1 MKKLLL
7 ALFILSSC
15 VAGHTQNNSIG
26 NNDPDAKKILDE
38 VSNKMKSYKSIQAT
52 FTLKIE
58 DAKGNPQ
65 ATKKGTL
72 STKGNKYRLSLTG
85 QEIFCD
91 GKNVWT
97 YDKSANEVTVTK
109 YDPSANTTMASPQKL
124 LSNFYDKDFL
134 YKLNGDQ
141 KLGTKT
147 VSEIEMTPVDK
158 TKNFYKIYL
167 YIDKATKTI
176 YSGKMLDKSGNRYLY
191 TINSLNGKAVVSD
204 AAFVFDKSKY
214 PGVEVVDLGE

>member
-1 MKKLLL
+1 MKKLVVI
-7 ALFILSSC
+7 AFILSC
-15 VAGHTQNNSIG
+15 GVIGRAQNNSIG
-26 NNDPDAKKILDE
+26 NNDPGAKKILDE
-38 VSNKMKSYKSIQAT
+38 VSNKMKSYKAIQAT

-65 ATKKGTL
+65 GTKKGTL
-72 STKGNKYRLSLTG
+72 SSKGNKFRLSITG
-85 QEIFCD
+85 QEVFCD

-97 YDKSANEVTVTK
+97 YDKSSNEVTITK
-109 YDPSANTTMASPQKL
+109 YDPSTNTSMASPQRL

-141 KLGTKT
+141 KMGNKL

-176 YSGKMLDKSGNRYLY
+176 YSGKMLDKGGNRYLY
-191 TINSLNGKAVVSD
+191 TINKLNGKAEVSD